1 LIDWIPTPAS
11 CRTEAIAYLEDEE
24 AILARFTRDGVEWR
38 YEGCPAHVWEEFS
51 DPATSKGTYIHE
63 QLNHHANGPFVS

>member
-1 LIDWIPTPAS
+1 
-11 CRTEAIAYLEDEE
+11 LEDEE